1 MSNITSRIITT
12 ATITATM
19 IATMTTIIMM
29 TTTLIMMTTTLIMIR
44 TAITVTKAKQGRAVS
59 QWSATILQ
67 LVGSLDGL
75 IHFDKWT
82 MRFAPS
88 T

>member
-1 MSNITSRIITT
+1 
-12 ATITATM
+12 M
-19 IATMTTIIMM
+19 IVVMM
-29 TTTLIMMTTTLIMIR
+29 TTLIMIR
-44 TAITVTKAKQGRAVS
+44 MAITVTKAKRAVS
-59 QWSATILQ
+59 FLRSGGRQFWQ